1 MGKTRHLM
9 APDNAERLEAI
20 EAEVERRWR
29 RLKAMH
35 EHPGL

>member
-1 MGKTRHLM
+1 MH
-9 APDNAERLEAI
+9 AAQLEAI
-20 EAEVERRWR
+20 EAEVDRRWR